1 MLLSHLRTSPIRMN
15 KPTGPPCRS
24 KADRSASSAAPFQH
38 EPFVCLMPSGTAS
51 LRIHTGKLDTQL
63 EPVYGTGPRAGTPDL
78 NRPAVFKTCQT
89 KIFGIAAPTRNPRS
103 PEGKPKKQADQPGP
117 RCVKPNTWFEY
128 VSHASA
134 QRRTTVTTNS
144 SSQCQTAVH
153 KSTKRI
159 ICLEWPATRSPQGE
173 GWWSRTGS
181 NQLSYR
187 PDKPPAFLFAPS
199 GAGRPHPW
207 PWLASLTLR
216 GAP

>member
-1 MLLSHLRTSPIRMN
+1 
-15 KPTGPPCRS
+15 
-24 KADRSASSAAPFQH
+24 
-38 EPFVCLMPSGTAS
+38 MPSGTAS

-159 ICLEWPATRSPQGE
+159 SLECANPPTLKLRRTRLRPRSGFGRHATRSPQGE

-181 NQLSYR
+181 NRR
-187 PDKPPAFLFAPS
+187 PEACKATALPTEL
-199 GAGRPHPW
+199 RP
-207 PWLASLTLR
+207 L
-216 GAP
+216 G

>member
-89 KIFGIAAPTRNPRS
+89 KIFGIAASTRYRRS
-103 PEGKPKKQADQPGP
+103 PEGNPKKPADQHGP

-181 NQLSYR
+181 NRR
-187 PDKPPAFLFAPS
+187 PEACKATALPTEL
-199 GAGRPHPW
+199 RP
-207 PWLASLTLR
+207 L
-216 GAP
+216 G

>member
-1 MLLSHLRTSPIRMN
+1 MPHAVRNRVLTDTYGKTRYSTRTGLR
-15 KPTGPPCRS
+15 
-24 KADRSASSAAPFQH
+24 
-38 EPFVCLMPSGTAS
+38 
-51 LRIHTGKLDTQL
+51 
-63 EPVYGTGPRAGTPDL
+63 TGPRAGTPDL

-159 ICLEWPATRSPQGE
+159 SLECANPPTLKLRRTRLRPRSGFGRHATRSPQGE

-181 NQLSYR
+181 NRR
-187 PDKPPAFLFAPS
+187 PEACKATALPTEL
-199 GAGRPHPW
+199 RP
-207 PWLASLTLR
+207 R
-216 GAP
+216 C

>member
-15 KPTGPPCRS
+15 KPTGPPRRS
-24 KADRSASSAAPFQH
+24 KADRSASSAIPFQH

-63 EPVYGTGPRAGTPDL
+63 EPVSERGPVQEPQTSTGPRYSKLARPKYSVL
-78 NRPAVFKTCQT
+78 PHLRNRQGP
-89 KIFGIAAPTRNPRS
+89 
-103 PEGKPKKQADQPGP
+103 PEGRPRKPRAPEGA

-159 ICLEWPATRSPQGE
+159 SLERFP
-173 GWWSRTGS
+173 
-181 NQLSYR
+181 
-187 PDKPPAFLFAPS
+187 
-199 GAGRPHPW
+199 
-207 PWLASLTLR
+207 LA
-216 GAP
+216 